1 MLRSPNRA
9 SDPRIDRTVSPLW
22 FDRLV
27 GSKPKRHAARLKRL
41 RKAARTPLP
50 LDRHATEVLSG
61 IDYTERWLERLLATG
76 APAAN
81 ARAVLEE
88 ISSELASSL
97 QKYDAFE
104 LCELLRAAL
113 LPWSVAGE
121 TRPGTEKGPALAEVL
136 MLVALSGGGPSP
148 VAEPDD
154 PNAQVETWQ
163 ATAYQLLTVAQ
174 IEVMARAHLSGNPET
189 LTKIQLSTTFRE
201 VWMRQS
207 SYPDMVAA
215 TLRDL
220 FGTPTV
226 EEAMRAAVGFTA
238 LEALAALDTIHDLQ
252 TEAWTRRL
260 EATFTL
266 LDDLMASDHEAPGAA
281 PADAQVVEFKES
293 WASAWN
299 AKHAEVAISPETV
312 SAHSGVSL
320 DATRG
325 VIDAFRFRPPARSIA
340 DNVVAFASGDNP
352 WRTNPLLVDSEGSVV
367 LLHYAMNVP
376 AVRENSEQLLRGT
389 DAWDAY
395 QTHRGKVLEDRVR
408 DVFEK
413 LLPGARVFASY
424 DYYVPSNEREDRP
437 HLYTKRV
444 EGDLLVV
451 LDDVAVVVESKAIA
465 TNPQARAG
473 DTRKLRRDLVG
484 MIGNA
489 SRQAGRTASRI
500 RQDGGLR
507 LHREGWLDLAQI
519 REIHLIA
526 VSLDDLAGVAT
537 ATGDL
542 IDAGILTD
550 DDIPW
555 TVSLHDLQ
563 LIGQLVETPAE
574 FLLYLRRRRDA
585 ETSRFFAAPDELDL
599 FLYFLNVGLYV
610 PPDPDKVHQELP
622 FMRADTASRRRRDKQ
637 GRQLITTRTDPLDR
651 WHQSVLHPELPPA
664 PKPVL
669 QHSPMKDLAAE
680 LANRRDFGWLSIG
693 ASLLSGSTKTQ
704 ADMTRHPAALL
715 KNRDPLGRERSL
727 TMPIGST
734 KENAWLLVWIT
745 RPRQRSFEDA
755 EEHARGYLHAKKY
768 QLGITRAVALQYSE
782 ETRKLEGVFYEGA
795 RLEPDPELDEK
806 TRLLV
811 PPDQMPRRL
820 SPKAK
825 KRGRRR

>member
-1 MLRSPNRA
+1 
-9 SDPRIDRTVSPLW
+9 
-22 FDRLV
+22 V
-27 GSKPKRHAARLKRL
+27 GSKSKRQAARLKRQ
-41 RKAARTPLP
+41 KIAARTPLS
-50 LDRHATEVLSG
+50 LDRHAIEVLSG
-61 IDYTERWLERLLATG
+61 IDNTEHWLELLLATD
-76 APAAN
+76 APGAN

-88 ISSELASSL
+88 LSSELASSL
-97 QKYDAFE
+97 QMYDAFE

-113 LPWSVAGE
+113 LPWSVGDE
-121 TRPGTEKGPALAEVL
+121 PRPGTEKGPALAEVL
-136 MLVALSGGGPSP
+136 MLVALSGDGASP

-174 IEVMARAHLSGNPET
+174 IDVMARGHLSGKSEP

-201 VWMRQS
+201 VWMRQT

-226 EEAMRAAVGFTA
+226 EEAMRALVGFTA
-238 LEALAALDTIHDLQ
+238 LEALAVLDTVHDLQ
-252 TEAWTRRL
+252 TEAWNRRL
-260 EATFTL
+260 EKTFTL
-266 LDDLMASDHEAPGAA
+266 LDGLMASGDETRDAA
-281 PADAQVVEFKES
+281 QKGPLVVEFRES
-293 WASAWN
+293 WANAWN

-312 SAHSGVSL
+312 SGHSGVSI
-320 DATRG
+320 DATRA
-325 VIDAFRFRPPARSIA
+325 VIDAFRFRPSARSVA
-340 DNVVAFASGDNP
+340 DNVLAFASGDNP
-352 WRTNPLLVDSEGSVV
+352 WRTNPLLVDSGGSVV
-367 LLHYAMNVP
+367 LLHDAMNVP

-389 DAWDAY
+389 DAWDTY
-395 QTHRGKVLEDRVR
+395 QAHRGKVLEDRVR

-424 DYYVPSNEREDRP
+424 DYYVPSNEREARP
-437 HLYTKRV
+437 DLYTKRV

-451 LDDVAVVVESKAIA
+451 VDDVAVIVESKAIA
-465 TNPQARAG
+465 TNPRSRAG

-500 RQDGGLR
+500 RLDGGLR
-507 LHREGWLDLAQI
+507 LDREGWLDLAQI
-519 REIHLIA
+519 REIHLVA

-563 LIGQLVETPAE
+563 LIGELVETPAE

-585 ETSRFFAAPDELDL
+585 ETARFFMAPDELDL
-599 FLYFLNVGLYV
+599 FLYFLNEGLYV
-610 PPDPDKVHQELP
+610 PPDPAKVQQELP
-622 FMRADTASRRRRDKQ
+622 FMQPDTASRRRRGKLV
-637 GRQLITTRTDPLDR
+637 RQLITTRTDPLDS
-651 WHQSVLHPELPPA
+651 WHQSIVHQDLAPA

-669 QHSPMKDLAAE
+669 QHSPMKELAAE
-680 LANRRDFGWLSIG
+680 LADRRDFGWLSIG
-693 ASLLSGSTKTQ
+693 ATLLSGSTKAQ
-704 ADMTRHPAALL
+704 ADMARHHATLL

-745 RPRQRSFEDA
+745 RPRTRSFKDA
-755 EEHARGYLHAKKY
+755 EEHARSYIHAKKY
-768 QLGITRAVALQYSE
+768 QLGIARAVALQYSE
-782 ETRKLEGVFYEGA
+782 ETHQLEGVFYEGA
-795 RLEPDPELDEK
+795 RLEPDLELDEK
-806 TRLLV
+806 VKMLV
-811 PPDQMPRRL
+811 PPDQMPHRL
-820 SPKAK
+820 PPQAK
-825 KRGRRR
+825 MRGRRR